1 MIKRFLLVIAMCC
14 IIVMP
19 SVTRAAGFTLWSVT
33 DQIVEVDNSKL
44 VAGRIGYDFSIENEG
59 LEIFVGSSWN
69 LRYDKPQTMSLGI
82 INHLPDLIDPNNPLP
97 FIPGFLLTFVNQDI
111 EVCPYLGL
119 EGSFNFIDR
128 DSGFYALLIGAL
140 AKVTPKSQIEYGL
153 EGAYTQG
160 FNELEGTDEYQ
171 LRLLARIRF

>member
-1 MIKRFLLVIAMCC
+1 MKSLLLTLFLGLTLLLGAKAE
-14 IIVMP
+14 
-19 SVTRAAGFTLWSVT
+19 AAGLTLWSVT
-33 DQIVEVDNSKL
+33 DQIVEVDNSKM
-44 VAGRIGYDFSIENEG
+44 VAGRIGWDFSIENEG
-59 LEIFVGSSWN
+59 LEVFVGSSWN
-69 LRYDKPQTMSLGI
+69 LRYEKPQTMSLGV
-82 INHLPDLIDPNNPLP
+82 INHLPDLIDPENPLP
-97 FIPGFLLTFVNQDI
+97 FIPDFLLTFVNQEI

>member
-1 MIKRFLLVIAMCC
+1 MKSLLLTLFLGLTLLLGAKAE
-14 IIVMP
+14 
-19 SVTRAAGFTLWSVT
+19 AAGLTLWSVT

>member
-1 MIKRFLLVIAMCC
+1 MKSLLLTLFLGLTLLLGAKVE
-14 IIVMP
+14 
-19 SVTRAAGFTLWSVT
+19 AAGLTLWSVT
-33 DQIVEVDNSKL
+33 DQIVEVDNSKM
-44 VAGRIGYDFSIENEG
+44 VAGRIGWDFSIENEG
-59 LEIFVGSSWN
+59 LEVFVGSSWN
-69 LRYDKPQTMSLGI
+69 LRYEKPQTMSLGV
-82 INHLPDLIDPNNPLP
+82 INHLPDLIDPENPLP
-97 FIPGFLLTFVNQDI
+97 FIPDFLLTFVNQEI

>member
-1 MIKRFLLVIAMCC
+1 MKSLLLTLFLGLTLLLGAKVE
-14 IIVMP
+14 
-19 SVTRAAGFTLWSVT
+19 AAGLTLWSVT
-33 DQIVEVDNSKL
+33 DQIVEVDNSKM
-44 VAGRIGYDFSIENEG
+44 VAGRIGWDFSIENEG
-59 LEIFVGSSWN
+59 LEVFVGSSWN
-69 LRYDKPQTMSLGI
+69 LRYDKPQTMSLGV
-82 INHLPDLIDPNNPLP
+82 INHLPDLIDPENPLP
-97 FIPGFLLTFVNQDI
+97 FIPDFLLTFVNQEI

>member
-1 MIKRFLLVIAMCC
+1 MKSLLLTLFLGLTLLLGAKAE
-14 IIVMP
+14 
-19 SVTRAAGFTLWSVT
+19 AAGLTLWSVT

-69 LRYDKPQTMSLGI
+69 LRYDKPQTMSLGV
-82 INHLPDLIDPNNPLP
+82 INHLPDLIDPENPLP
-97 FIPGFLLTFVNQDI
+97 FIPDFLLTFVNQEI